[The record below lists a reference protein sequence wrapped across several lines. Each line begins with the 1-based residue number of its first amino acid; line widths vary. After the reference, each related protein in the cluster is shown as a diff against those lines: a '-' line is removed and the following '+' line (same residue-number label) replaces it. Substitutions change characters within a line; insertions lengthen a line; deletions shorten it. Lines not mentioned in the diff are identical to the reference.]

1 MVKSLHPEGT
11 PSDNRA
17 SFEIKLKNSVY
28 LTQIYQLLNMHIPT
42 LSKGSNSFLFIRH
55 ATIFLASIQFVDN
68 MQHDGQIAA
77 NLFPEGTPSDNRAS
91 FEIKLKNSV
100 NLTQIY
106 QLLNMYISALSK
118 GSNSFLFIRH
128 DATIFFL
135 CGSLKETHATPSKVI
150 VSPLR

>member
-1 MVKSLHPEGT
+1 
-11 PSDNRA
+11 
-17 SFEIKLKNSVY
+17 
-28 LTQIYQLLNMHIPT
+28 MHIPT

-100 NLTQIY
+100 YLKQIY
-106 QLLNMYISALSK
+106 LNTHISTLSK

-135 CGSLKETHATPSKVI
+135 YGSLKETHATLSKVI